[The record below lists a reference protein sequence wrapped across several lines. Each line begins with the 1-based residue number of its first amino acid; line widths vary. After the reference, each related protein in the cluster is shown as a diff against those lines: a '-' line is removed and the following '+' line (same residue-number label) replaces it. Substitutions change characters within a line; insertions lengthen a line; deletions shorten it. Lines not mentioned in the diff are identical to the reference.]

1 MNWIDPHLEGFL
13 VIERRDARDVGGG
26 DRHWAGNSG
35 KTETFDV
42 WWKIKILSLK
52 AGSVSAFIE
61 MLTIP
66 KSENKENSSNVL
78 YIR

>member
-26 DRHWAGNSG
+26 DRYWAGDSG

-42 WWKIKILSLK
+42 RWKIK
-52 AGSVSAFIE
+52 
-61 MLTIP
+61 M
-66 KSENKENSSNVL
+66 
-78 YIR
+78 